1 MLRSL
6 QLQLLTWLAALAV
19 VGMIVKPTL
28 DTGLFAVAFALG
40 TALLRIREHMKTK
53 DEVPRRESQFGN
65 AIGLKSRRDTRIL
78 GEALGAA
85 LAWLAVGARFHWRE
99 VALVPARLDVATLT
113 LSALVPSTV
122 LLFAAMTALRARR
135 ACARREA
142 DLDLDA

>member
-1 MLRSL
+1 LLRSL

-40 TALLRIREHMKTK
+40 TALLRIREHMKAK

-65 AIGLKSRRDTRIL
+65 AIGLKSRRDTRIF

-85 LAWLAVGARFHWRE
+85 LAWCAVAARFRFAH
-99 VALVPARLDVATLT
+99 VALVPARLDVATL
-113 LSALVPSTV
+113 ALAAIVPSTM
-122 LLFAAMTALRARR
+122 LLFGALTALRARR
-135 ACARREA
+135 ARTRREA
-142 DLDLDA
+142 DLEQ